1 VGTVSLIKKCID
13 QFRLLS
19 SLSSNHDKS
28 SMFLCGVKH
37 VFKTPLLE
45 VHKERNLPVRY
56 LGVPFITTKL
66 TSSDCLIHVDYKD
79 VGKLQ
84 LIKSIIF

>member
-45 VHKERNLPVRY
+45 VHKERICQSGTWVFL
-56 LGVPFITTKL
+56 LSL
-66 TSSDCLIHVDYKD
+66 QSSHLLIA
-79 VGKLQ
+79 
-84 LIKSIIF
+84 